1 MSESVY
7 EELLRQAMAG
17 DMEALH
23 VLLAM
28 LYPDIRKW
36 IGSVWTLRNDPQR
49 AVDDLVQDTVKSV
62 WEGFSSFQSPSY
74 AAFRTWVQ
82 QIAHNHIRNTVRALN
97 ARKRKHVR
105 QDVDDEGQL
114 LVEFFARHSK
124 SPRSFLGDRELIEL
138 LHSAIDAMPDQSQKI
153 FRWRLL
159 DGEEFKTIAN
169 RVGKSPEAVKMQFHR
184 DLRLVRFVLG
194 GFFNSRSSEM

>member
-1 MSESVY
+1 MT
-7 EELLRQAMAG
+7 G

-36 IGSVWTLRNDPQR
+36 IGSVWTLRNDAQR
-49 AVDDLVQDTVKSV
+49 SVDDLVQDTVKSV
-62 WEGFSSFQSPSY
+62 WEGFGSFHTPSY
-74 AAFRTWVQ
+74 VAFRTWIQ

-97 ARKRKHVR
+97 ARKRRHVR
-105 QDVDDEGQL
+105 QDVDEEGQL
-114 LVEFFARHSK
+114 LIEFFARHTK

-138 LHSAIDAMPDQSQKI
+138 LHAAVDAMPEQSQKI

-159 DGEEFKTIAN
+159 DGEEFKTIAS
-169 RVGKSPEAVKMQFHR
+169 RIGKSPEAVKMQFHR

-194 GFFNSRSSEM
+194 GFFNSRSGEL

>member
-1 MSESVY
+1 MSDSVY

-17 DMEALH
+17 DTESLH

-36 IGSVWTLRNDPQR
+36 VSSVWSLRNDSEQS
-49 AVDDLVQDTVKSV
+49 VEDFVQETVKSA
-62 WEGFSSFQSPSY
+62 WEAFPTYRTPSFP
-74 AAFRTWVQ
+74 AFRTWVQ
-82 QIAHNHIRNTVRALN
+82 QIAHNHIRNAVRAMN
-97 ARKRKHVR
+97 THKRRHAR

-138 LHSAIDAMPDQSQKI
+138 LHAAINAMPDPSQRI
-153 FRWRLL
+153 IRWRLL
-159 DGEEFKTIAN
+159 DGEDFKTIAA
-169 RVGKSPEAVKMQFHR
+169 RVGKSSEAVKMQFHR
-184 DLRLVRFVLG
+184 DLRLIRFVLG
-194 GFFNSRSSEM
+194 GFFNSRTDEL

>member
-1 MSESVY
+1 MSDSVY

-36 IGSVWTLRNDPQR
+36 VSSVWSVRNDAER
-49 AVDDLVQDTVKSV
+49 GVEDFVQETVKSV
-62 WEGFSSFQSPSY
+62 WEAFPTFKTPSFI
-74 AAFRTWVQ
+74 AFRSWVQ
-82 QIAHNHIRNTVRALN
+82 QIAHNHIRNAVRALN
-97 ARKRKHVR
+97 TQKRRHAR
-105 QDVDDEGQL
+105 QDVDEEGQM
-114 LVEFFARHSK
+114 LVDFFARHSK

-138 LHSAIDAMPDQSQKI
+138 LHASINAMPEPAQKI
-153 FRWRLL
+153 IRWRLL
-159 DGEEFKTIAN
+159 DGEEFKTIAE

-184 DLRLVRFVLG
+184 DLRLIRFVLG
-194 GFFNSRSSEM
+194 GFFNSRSGDM

>member
-1 MSESVY
+1 MSDSVY

-36 IGSVWTLRNDPQR
+36 VGSVWTLRNDPQR
-49 AVDDLVQDTVKSV
+49 AAEDIVQDTVKSV
-62 WEGFSSFQSPSY
+62 WESFPTFKTP
-74 AAFRTWVQ
+74 AFPAFRTWVQ
-82 QIAHNHIRNTVRALN
+82 QIAHNHIRNAVRALN
-97 ARKRKHVR
+97 TKKRRHAR

-114 LVEFFARHSK
+114 LIEFFARHSK
-124 SPRSFLGDRELIEL
+124 SPRSFLADKELIEL
-138 LHSAIDAMPDQSQKI
+138 LHAAINAMPDPAQKI

-159 DGEEFKTIAN
+159 DGEEFKTIAE

-184 DLRLVRFVLG
+184 DLRLIRFVLG
-194 GFFNSRSSEM
+194 GFFSSRSDE